1 MLRGDWSRGS
11 SDEPSRRNG
20 QIEMTI
26 GAGKYDG
33 LCGLVRRK
41 AKALAAVVIV
51 LDGTKGSG
59 FSVQVLEGAHIGVIE
74 GLPELLRQMADEI
87 ERDNLS
93 RRKAAQA

>member
-11 SDEPSRRNG
+11 SDEPSRKDGR
-20 QIEMTI
+20 IEMTI

-41 AKALAAVVIV
+41 AKAVAAAVII
-51 LDGTKGSG
+51 LGGTKGSG
-59 FSVQVLEGAHIGVIE
+59 FSVQALDGVDIGVIE
-74 GLPELLRQMADEI
+74 GLPALLRNMADQI
-87 ERDNLS
+87 ERDNFS